1 MNAELRRN
9 MDALIAAGDHEG
21 LTELALALFQ
31 GGDLPS
37 AETAAAAAV
46 TAGSARAHSIHAI
59 VLDLQER
66 PVEAEAAYRAAMAA
80 GDESAIINLADMLML
95 QPDRYAEM
103 EVLLRRAI
111 DQQVINSRFVL
122 GKVLRR
128 QPGRE
133 QEAEEV
139 LASETHP
146 QIRSAAQLELG
157 WMLATMPGREADAER
172 AFRASDMPDAH
183 QALAALLWRVPGREK
198 DLIDALR
205 QAAEGNVAHG
215 WNNLI
220 VELKARGLTS
230 AAEAAYR
237 DGLARGE
244 TDLRVHFGEF
254 LRVQGRLADAEEVLR
269 AGLADD
275 RRCALVLGVLLMPQA
290 GRMTEARE
298 LLITAAGAGLVNAML
313 LLARPREPERTTA
326 GRQQPAEPDGERV
339 DSVAERLLAAK
350 PPGPGPIQAWW
361 WDLVAED
368 LYVREHLI
376 AHLIG
381 SGRRDEAE
389 TVATDIR
396 WVEGQVRHFGP
407 AAASADLAL
416 ISTPRADRLHGVIA
430 RTAHLLAPT
439 EPPVAVADILRSRV
453 AADPDWGPQ
462 IARLAAEHGHPAL
475 VNRWT
480 LPDLP
485 DPAFERILVSYN
497 RPSYRTP
504 VHAMVVAPDGTWIA
518 STAGR
523 AVDFWDVTTDAQR
536 GSLPTGHTNHV
547 AALAISRDGTVLVSA
562 GGEVVGRDDM
572 TVRIWDL
579 PSRSERA
586 VLTGHTGKVH
596 AVAIA
601 PDGTWLVSGS
611 GDTTV
616 RIWDTRTGQ
625 QKAVLA
631 TRPHRVWTLGESGE
645 SDKSGWVHAVAI
657 APDGSWFAA
666 GDSHGEVQIWDA
678 GTFQEIAALNFGE
691 WVVSLAV
698 APDGRWLAV
707 GGHAGPVRVLD
718 TATWQERIVLT
729 GHTDWVR
736 ALAVS
741 PDGERLASGSEDCTI
756 RIWDTTTGQELTV
769 FENPGRDVNTL
780 VFAPDG
786 SWLASGDSHS
796 VRIWDAVP
804 KQHPVMPLGER
815 TEPVLAVAV
824 APDGSWLATT
834 GQNEA
839 VRTWDASTG
848 RQLAYLYPRITVGRS
863 GWTGAVVISP
873 DGRWLASGESG
884 GFVQFWDAARV
895 RPRKALEE
903 PGSVDALAVAP
914 DGSWL
919 ASGGDRQTIRIWDV
933 LAGRE
938 RMIMTVPK
946 EVFLAD
952 VRTLGMAPDGSWL
965 ASAGYD
971 RKIRIWDTATGRQR
985 GALTGHDD
993 KVNALAVAPDG
1004 SWLASAGYDKTICI
1018 WDMPSGRQRAVLAGH
1033 AEIIWTVAITP
1044 DGRWI
1049 ASADNDATIRI
1060 WDATDGRAIALMRVE
1075 KRIRSCA
1082 WLGSTGLV
1090 LGGDAGL
1097 YMFDF
1102 KP

>member
-1 MNAELRRN
+1 MNAELRRS
-9 MDALIAAGDHEG
+9 MDALIASGDHEG
-21 LTELALALFQ
+21 LAELALALFQ
-31 GGDLPS
+31 GNDLPS
-37 AETAAAAAV
+37 AEMAAAAAV
-46 TAGSARAHSIHAI
+46 KAGSVRAHSLLAI
-59 VLDLQER
+59 VLDIQQR

-80 GDESAIINLADMLML
+80 GDDSAVTNLADMLMF
-95 QPDRYAEM
+95 QPDRYAEL

-111 DQQVINSRFVL
+111 DQQVMSSRFVL

-128 QPGRE
+128 QPGRD
-133 QEAEEV
+133 QEAEEI

-157 WMLATMPGREADAER
+157 WMLAEMPGREADAER
-172 AFRASDMPDAH
+172 AFRASDMPEAH
-183 QALAALLWRVPGREK
+183 RALADLLQRVPGREERV
-198 DLIDALR
+198 IDALR

-220 VELKARGLTS
+220 VELKARGMTS
-230 AAEAAYR
+230 EAEVAYR

-254 LRVQGRLADAEEVLR
+254 LRLQGRPADAEEVLR
-269 AGLADD
+269 PGLTDD
-275 RRCALVLGVLLMPQA
+275 PRCGLVLGVLLMTEP
-290 GRMTEARE
+290 GRMAEARE
-298 LLITAAGAGLVNAML
+298 LLITAAGAGIVKAAL
-313 LLARPREPERTTA
+313 LLALPREPERTA
-326 GRQQPAEPDGERV
+326 ARGQRLAELNGKLV
-339 DSVAERLLAAK
+339 DSIAERLLVAK
-350 PPGPGPIQAWW
+350 PPGPGPIRAWW

-368 LYVREHLI
+368 QYAREHLI
-376 AHLIG
+376 EHLIG

-396 WVEGQVRHFGP
+396 WVEGRVRHSGP

-416 ISTPRADRLHGVIA
+416 IGTPRARRLQGVIE

-439 EPPVAVADILRSRV
+439 EPPVAVVDVLRSRV

-462 IARLAAEHGHPAL
+462 IADLAAEHDHPAL

-485 DPAFERILVSYN
+485 DPAFQRILVSYN

-504 VHAMVVAPDGTWIA
+504 VHAMAVAPDDTWIA

-523 AVDFWDVTTDAQR
+523 AVDFWDAPTGAKR
-536 GSLPTGHTNHV
+536 GSLQTGHTNYV
-547 AALAISRDGTVLVSA
+547 GALAISRDGSVLVSA
-562 GGEVVGRDDM
+562 GGEVVGHDDM

-579 PSRSERA
+579 PSHAERA
-586 VLTGHTGKVH
+586 VLTGHTGEVH
-596 AVAIA
+596 AVAVA

-616 RIWDTRTGQ
+616 RVWETRTGQ

-631 TRPHRVWTLGESGE
+631 THPHRVWTASEGDT
-645 SDKSGWVHAVAI
+645 DKSGWVHAVVV

-678 GTFQEIAALNFGE
+678 VTLQEIAALSFRD

-707 GGHAGPVRVLD
+707 GGHDGPVRILD
-718 TATWQERIVLT
+718 TTTWQERIVLT
-729 GHTDWVR
+729 GHTNWVR

-756 RIWDTTTGQELTV
+756 RIWDTTTGQELAV
-769 FENPGRDVNTL
+769 FDNPGRDVNAL

-786 SWLASGDSHS
+786 DWLASGDSHS

-804 KQHPVMPLGER
+804 KRRPVMPSGGR
-815 TEPVLAVAV
+815 TESVLAVAV
-824 APDGSWLATT
+824 APDCSWLATT
-834 GQNEA
+834 GRNEA

-848 RQLAYLYPRITVGRS
+848 QQLAYLYPRITVARA
-863 GWTGAVVISP
+863 GWTEAVVISP

-884 GFVQFWDAARV
+884 GIVQFWDAARG
-895 RPRKALEE
+895 RPLTALKKL
-903 PGSVDALAVAP
+903 GSVDALAVGP

-919 ASGGDRQTIRIWDV
+919 ASGGDHKTIRIWDV
-933 LAGRE
+933 ITGKE
-938 RMIMTVPK
+938 RMVMTLPK
-946 EVFLAD
+946 AAFLAD
-952 VRTLGMAPDGSWL
+952 VRTLGVAPDGSWL
-965 ASAGYD
+965 AAAGYD
-971 RKIRIWDTATGRQR
+971 KTIRIWDMASGQQRAT
-985 GALTGHDD
+985 LTGHDD

-1004 SWLASAGYDKTICI
+1004 SWLASAGYDRTIRI
-1018 WDMPSGRQRAVLAGH
+1018 WDIASGQQRAALTGH
-1033 AEIIWTVAITP
+1033 TEIIWTVAIAP
-1044 DGRWI
+1044 NGRWI
-1049 ASADNDATIRI
+1049 ASGDNDATIRI
-1060 WDATDGRAIALMRVE
+1060 WDATDGDAIALMRVE

-1082 WLGSTGLV
+1082 WLGATGLV

-1097 YMFDF
+1097 YLFDF
-1102 KP
+1102 KV